1 MLKRL
6 ILGLLIGLI
15 MGSLVAALLVKGMGL
30 PEFGGSFLACF
41 FAAVTG
47 VVVGLVAGKPIWAQ
61 GGKIEA
67 GLKAVAGAVV
77 GAGAMFAIRQWLHT
91 QVDLS
96 QFAAGQSEL
105 GNLPAVSLP
114 LIAAVLGAFYEV
126 DNTPEG
132 DAGGSDAK
140 KTKDAGKPAAKGK
153 VRVAS
158 ADAEEAEEEAEAPP
172 KRAKR

>member
-30 PEFGGSFLACF
+30 VAFGGFLAYL

-47 VVVGLVAGKPIWAQ
+47 VVVGLVAGKPIWAK
-61 GGKIEA
+61 GGQIEA
-67 GLKAVAGAVV
+67 GLKALVGAIV
-77 GAGAMFAIRQWLHT
+77 GAGAMFAIRQWLHLD
-91 QVDLS
+91 VDLS
-96 QFAAGQSEL
+96 QFAAGHDEI

-114 LIAAVLGAFYEV
+114 LIAAVLGGFYEI
-126 DNTPEG
+126 DNTPEPE
-132 DAGGSDAK
+132 ADAK
-140 KTKDAGKPAAKGK
+140 KSSAKDAGKPAAKGK

-158 ADAEEAEEEAEAPP
+158 ADEVEAEEEAEAPP